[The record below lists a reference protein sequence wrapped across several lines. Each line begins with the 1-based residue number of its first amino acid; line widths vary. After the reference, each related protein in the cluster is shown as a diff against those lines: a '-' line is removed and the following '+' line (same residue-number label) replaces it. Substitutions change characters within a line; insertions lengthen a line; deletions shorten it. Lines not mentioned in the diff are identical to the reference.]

1 MVSGSLYTSLFQ
13 TKDDS
18 FQIDHVN
25 AYDLYLEIGM
35 SLMRIGVI
43 EAKSNRYLFIED
55 YEFVPSY
62 TWDGV
67 KAILETK
74 EWLKSKKWNQVKIS
88 FLTEKYSLVP
98 TSLVDENQL
107 ESYLKPLVDINY
119 EKEKIF
125 SYKLKKDFTLVF
137 LVPRLLQA
145 IIEDSYLVGQV
156 HWIPHTAS
164 LLQLSFHFTK
174 EYESKSFFLYV
185 EKSIVSMV
193 VVEGEKVLLTNV
205 FHYTSSHELLFY
217 IMFICAELKISSVQ
231 DYVYLSGDLSMQ
243 LISKLKTY
251 FEKVEVMN
259 RPSVISY
266 SHFFD
271 RAPHHQY
278 ITLAGISFC

>member
-1 MVSGSLYTSLFQ
+1 MASSSLYTSLFQ
-13 TKDDS
+13 AKDDS
-18 FQIDHVN
+18 FQIDHIN
-25 AYDLYLEIGM
+25 TYDLCLEIGM
-35 SLMRIGVI
+35 SLMRIGII

-55 YEFVPSY
+55 YEFAPSY

-67 KAILETK
+67 KAVLETK
-74 EWLKSKKWNQVKIS
+74 EWLKSKKWNQVKVS
-88 FLTEKYSLVP
+88 FLTEKYSLMP

-119 EKEKIF
+119 EKEKILL
-125 SYKLKKDFTLVF
+125 YKLKKDLTLVF
-137 LVPRLLQA
+137 LVPRLLED
-145 IIEDSYLVGQV
+145 IIEDIYPLDRVY
-156 HWIPHTAS
+156 WAPHIAS

-185 EKSIVSMV
+185 EKDVVSMV
-193 VVEGEKVLLTNV
+193 VVEGEKILLTNV
-205 FHYTSSHELLFY
+205 FYYTTAHELLFY

-243 LISKLKTY
+243 VISKLKTY

-259 RPSVISY
+259 RSSVISY